1 MLTRQGWTMVG
12 ATVSTFIVARL
23 FGLLE
28 LYVLGCAVAA
38 MLLLAVL
45 RTLRPLP
52 PLSVRR
58 VARPPMVAVGEAAR
72 VELHL
77 TNDGHR
83 STPRLHLWEPVG
95 EAGGA
100 PMQLA
105 PLAAGTGVSVAYRV
119 PSLRRGA
126 VVVGPLSADRSDLLG
141 LARRRHVLAG
151 TSEVLVVPERVPLAF
166 PALSSSGRLGQ
177 HLRVKSWGQT
187 GSEFHSQREYVPGD
201 DLRRVNWKTSARLG
215 DLVVRE
221 TAVEGIRR
229 CTVVL
234 DTHHD
239 SYSDD
244 DVFER
249 AIVAAASVVTGAA
262 AAGIAT
268 RMVAPGVD
276 LRGPDVARESLRMLA
291 TARLGDEVADHT
303 AGGRTSVDGLG
314 LVVVCT
320 GNADSECVTNTRSA
334 VAPDDTVVLVRCDD
348 GQGNDRFEVRAP
360 SLDALQRRWNELVLG
375 TAVTT

>member
-12 ATVSTFIVARL
+12 ATVATFVVARL

-28 LYVLGCAVAA
+28 LYVVGCAVAA
-38 MLLLAVL
+38 MLLLALL
-45 RTLRPLP
+45 RTVRPLP
-52 PLSVRR
+52 ALSVRR
-58 VARPPMVAVGEAAR
+58 VARPPMVAVGEASR

-83 STPRLHLWEPVG
+83 STPRLQLWEPVG
-95 EAGGA
+95 DVGGA

-105 PLAAGTGVSVAYRV
+105 PLTAGSGVSVAYRV
-119 PSLRRGA
+119 PSLRRG
-126 VVVGPLSADRSDLLG
+126 VVLVGPLSADCSDLLG

-151 TSEVLVVPERVPLAF
+151 TAEVLVVPERVPLAF

-234 DTHHD
+234 DTHRD
-239 SYSDD
+239 SYADAD
-244 DVFER
+244 GFER
-249 AIVAAASVVTGAA
+249 AVVAAASVVSGAA
-262 AAGIAT
+262 TGGIAT
-268 RMVAPGVD
+268 RLVAPGID
-276 LRGPDVARESLRMLA
+276 LRGPDVARESLRTLA
-291 TARLGDEVADHT
+291 TAAVGNDIADHT

-320 GNADSECVTNTRSA
+320 GSADSECVSNTRLS
-334 VAPDDTVVLVRCDD
+334 VGPDDTVVVVHCGGGDST
-348 GQGNDRFEVRAP
+348 DRFAVHAT
-360 SLDALQRRWNELVLG
+360 SLEALQRGWNQLVLG
-375 TAVTT
+375 AAAT

>member
-1 MLTRQGWTMVG
+1 MLTRQGWTMLG
-12 ATVSTFIVARL
+12 ATVATFVVARL

-28 LYVLGCAVAA
+28 LYVLGSAIAA
-38 MLLLAVL
+38 MLGLAVL
-45 RTLRPLP
+45 RNLRPLP
-52 PLSVRR
+52 ALSVRR
-58 VARPPMVAVGEAAR
+58 VARPAMVSVGEAAR

-77 TNDGHR
+77 SNDGNR
-83 STPRLHLWEPVG
+83 GTPRLQLWEPVG
-95 EAGGA
+95 DAGGA

-105 PLAAGTGVSVAYRV
+105 PLQGGATVSVAYRV
-119 PSLRRGA
+119 PSLRRG
-126 VVVGPLSADRSDLLG
+126 VVNVGPLGAERTDLLG

-151 TSEVLVVPERVPLAF
+151 TAEVLVVPERVPLAF

-215 DLVVRE
+215 ELVVRE
-221 TAVEGIRR
+221 TAVEGVRR

-234 DTHHD
+234 DTHRD
-239 SYSDD
+239 SYPDSDS
-244 DVFER
+244 FER
-249 AIVAAASVVTGAA
+249 AVTAAASVVTGAST
-262 AAGIAT
+262 AGIAT
-268 RMVAPGVD
+268 RLVAPGID

-291 TARLGDEVADHT
+291 TASVGHDVADHT

-320 GNADSECVTNTRSA
+320 GTGGSACLPNARQA
-334 VAPDDTVVLVRCDD
+334 VGPDDTVVVIRCSDV
-348 GQGNDRFEVRAP
+348 GEQGGFEVTAT
-360 SLDALQRRWNELVLG
+360 SLDAMQRGWNQLVLG
-375 TAVTT
+375 AVAT